1 MRRDPA
7 LKRPPEQVRFA
18 RSAPPGRATGDARRT
33 PMSWLL
39 LLSLGACGG
48 NAACVAEGE
57 GYDLKLG
64 VEGPCCDGLTA
75 VSTTLAPTS
84 DGQCME
90 DLNPARICL
99 ACGDGA
105 CGADENP
112 CSCPA
117 DCAG

>member
-1 MRRDPA
+1 M
-7 LKRPPEQVRFA
+7 E
-18 RSAPPGRATGDARRT
+18 APMPR
-33 PMSWLL
+33 SWLL
-39 LLSLGACGG
+39 LLSLSACG
-48 NAACVAEGE
+48 AEPACVAEGE

-75 VSTTLAPTS
+75 VNTTLAPNAE
-84 DGQCME
+84 GQCMEE
-90 DLNPARICL
+90 DLNPAKICL

-117 DCAG
+117 DCPG